1 MISKTAKKLTRFFK
15 NRKTRLKKAQI
26 KEVLIDVRDNYLDT
40 HPYKDVF
47 ICNAIYDSKY
57 SDVRKKRAT
66 EYLESKMPNDK
77 QYTEY
82 TEHEFWNKDCNWIGA
97 WWKISAALKKNR
109 LKELMAIKRE
119 YLAEIIND
127 I

>member
-1 MISKTAKKLTRFFK
+1 M
-15 NRKTRLKKAQI
+15 TRLEKEQV
-26 KEVLIDVRDNYLDT
+26 KEVLTDVMDNYLGGGIFDQI
-40 HPYKDVF
+40 F
-47 ICNAIYDSKY
+47 LCNAIYNSKY
-57 SDVRKKRAT
+57 NDERISRAI